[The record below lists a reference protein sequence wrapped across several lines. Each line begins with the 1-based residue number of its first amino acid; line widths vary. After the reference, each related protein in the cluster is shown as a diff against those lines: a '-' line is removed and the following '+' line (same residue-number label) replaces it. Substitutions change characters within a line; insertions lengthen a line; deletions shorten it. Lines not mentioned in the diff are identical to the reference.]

1 MSAGCQHY
9 VWHLNYYEYT
19 LLKGFVTLKD
29 FLHEIVLAAGA
40 ISLDYRTRLGDIEIN
55 HKSRKDIVTE
65 ADVAVEDFLV
75 GKIKSRYPGH
85 AILGEESGSHEGSSG
100 WRWIIDPIDG
110 TVSFVRGQAFY
121 SISVCVEKD
130 GEFVLGAVYAPVLEE
145 MFTAEKGGGAFLNS
159 EPISVSK
166 EVDLD
171 LCLMATGFAC
181 MRYDSERNNIAYF
194 NKVMPQ
200 IADIRR
206 CGSAALDMCYVAC
219 GRVDGFWELE
229 LNIYD
234 LAAGILIAKEAG
246 AKISDFSGNPISD
259 YKEIVCTNGLVHDG
273 LVGILSE

>member
-1 MSAGCQHY
+1 MK
-9 VWHLNYYEYT
+9 E
-19 LLKGFVTLKD
+19 
-29 FLHEIVLAAGA
+29 FLREIVLAAGA
-40 ISLDYRTRLGDIEIN
+40 ISLEYRGRLDSIAVT

-65 ADVAVEDFLV
+65 ADVAVENYLV
-75 GKIKSRYPGH
+75 ERINERYPDH

-130 GEFVLGAVYAPVLEE
+130 GEFVLGAVYAPVLDEL
-145 MFTAEKGGGAFLNS
+145 FTAEKGGGAFLNG

-166 EVDLD
+166 EEELD

-181 MRYDSERNNIAYF
+181 MRYDNQRNNITYF
-194 NKVMPQ
+194 SKVMPQ

-219 GRVDGFWELE
+219 GRVDGYWELE

-234 LAAGILIAKEAG
+234 VAAGILIAKEAG
-246 AKISDFSGNPISD
+246 AMISDFSGGPVTD
-259 YKEIVCTNGLVHDG
+259 YKEIVCTNGLVHEG
-273 LVGILSE
+273 LVDILSE

>member
-1 MSAGCQHY
+1 
-9 VWHLNYYEYT
+9 
-19 LLKGFVTLKD
+19 LKN

-40 ISLDYRTRLGDIEIN
+40 ISLDYRGRLEDIAVT

-65 ADVAVEDFLV
+65 ADIAVEDYLI
-75 GKIKSRYPGH
+75 GRIKERYPDH

-100 WRWIIDPIDG
+100 IRWVIDPIDG

-121 SISVCVEKD
+121 SISVAVEKD
-130 GEFVLGAVYAPVLEE
+130 GEFVLGAVYAPVLDEL
-145 MFTAEKGGGAFLNS
+145 FTAEKGGGAFLNGQ
-159 EPISVSK
+159 PISVSK
-166 EVDLD
+166 EEELD

-181 MRYDSERNNIAYF
+181 MRYDNQRNNIAYF

-206 CGSAALDMCYVAC
+206 CGSAAVDMCYVAC

-234 LAAGILIAKEAG
+234 LAAGLLIAEEAG
-246 AKISDFSGNPISD
+246 AKVSDFSGGPVSD

-273 LVGILSE
+273 LVDILSD

>member
-1 MSAGCQHY
+1 M
-9 VWHLNYYEYT
+9 
-19 LLKGFVTLKD
+19 KD
-29 FLHEIVLAAGA
+29 FLREIVLAAGA
-40 ISLDYRTRLGDIEIN
+40 VSLEYRGRLGSIEVT

-65 ADVAVEDFLV
+65 ADVAVEDYLI
-75 GKIKSRYPGH
+75 GKINERYPDH

-130 GEFVLGAVYAPVLEE
+130 GEFVLGAVYAPVLDEL
-145 MFTAEKGGGAFLNS
+145 FTAEKGGGAFLNG
-159 EPISVSK
+159 EPISLSR
-166 EVDLD
+166 EDDLS

-181 MRYDSERNNIAYF
+181 MRYDNERNNIAYF
-194 NKVMPQ
+194 NKVMPR

-206 CGSAALDMCYVAC
+206 CGSAAMDMCYVAC

-234 LAAGILIAKEAG
+234 LAAGVLIAEEAG
-246 AKISDFSGNPISD
+246 AKISDFSGAAVSD

-273 LVGILSE
+273 LVEILSEKM